1 MGVGIIVV
9 NFYGTA
15 FTRTTRPLVG
25 VTKFYHFQRQSMLL
39 RLSSVGGLIGG
50 SVKVH
55 GHLLLVN

>member
-39 RLSSVGGLIGG
+39 RLTSVGRLIGG
-50 SVKVH
+50 RVKVL